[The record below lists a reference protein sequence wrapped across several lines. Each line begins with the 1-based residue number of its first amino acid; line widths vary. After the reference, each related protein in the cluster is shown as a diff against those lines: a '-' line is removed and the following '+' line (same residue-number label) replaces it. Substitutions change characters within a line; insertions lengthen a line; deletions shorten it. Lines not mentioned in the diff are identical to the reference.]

1 MGLVL
6 AIVSAVCYGSASVF
20 QAMAARRAPAGGE
33 QVDAKSL
40 FKVVAQ
46 WRYILGLGLDGL
58 GFVFQFIALRSV
70 PIFLVQAALAASLA
84 VTAVIAIPLLKL
96 RLGAV
101 QWSAVGGVCVGLALL
116 GVSAGRENAD
126 QPSWSFRI
134 GVTIAVPVLALIGL
148 AALKLKEPVRAATL
162 GLVGGLFFG
171 IVALAARSISDVEW
185 TKWFTGPEIY
195 TLVVAGGLA
204 FVFYTIG
211 LQRASVTT
219 VTAGL
224 VIGETVLPSVVGVIA
239 LGDTTRRGFIPVAV
253 VGFAVAIASSLMLAK
268 YGSLEEPDESDEPD
282 EPAAP
287 ATGPGT
293 AELQAD

>member
-1 MGLVL
+1 MGLIL
-6 AIVSAVCYGSASVF
+6 AIVSAICYGSASVF
-20 QAMAARRAPAGGE
+20 QAVAARRAPKSDA
-33 QVDAKSL
+33 VSAKSL
-40 FKVVAQ
+40 VGVVAQ
-46 WRYILGLGLDGL
+46 WPYILGLGLDGL
-58 GFVFQFIALRSV
+58 GFVAQFIALRSL

-96 RLGAV
+96 QLGAA
-101 QWSAVGGVCVGLALL
+101 QWLAVGGVCVGLALL

-126 QPSWSFRI
+126 QPSWGFRI
-134 GVTIAVPVLALIGL
+134 GLTIAVPVLALLGL
-148 AALKLKEPVRAATL
+148 AAIKLKDPLRAATL

-171 IVALAARSISDVEW
+171 IVALAARSISDVDFVD
-185 TKWFTGPEIY
+185 WFSGPEIY

-211 LQRASVTT
+211 LQKASVTT

-239 LGDTTRRGFIPVAV
+239 LGDSTRRGFIPVAA
-253 VGFAVAIASSLMLAK
+253 VGFALAIAASLMLAK
-268 YGSLEEPDESDEPD
+268 YGSLEEPDE
-282 EPAAP
+282 PAEAP
-287 ATGPGT
+287 ETGTGAGA

>member
-6 AIVSAVCYGSASVF
+6 AIVSAICYGSASVF

-96 RLGAV
+96 KLGAI
-101 QWSAVGGVCVGLALL
+101 QWSAVAGVCVGLALL
-116 GVSAGRENAD
+116 GVSAGHENAD
-126 QPSWSFRI
+126 QPSWTFRI
-134 GVTIAVPVLALIGL
+134 GVTIAVPVLAVIGL
-148 AALKLKEPVRAATL
+148 AALKLKEPVRAAAL

-185 TKWFTGPEIY
+185 TDWFTGPEIY

-253 VGFAVAIASSLMLAK
+253 VGFAIAIACSLMLAR
-268 YGSLEEPDESDEPD
+268 YGSLEEPE
-282 EPAAP
+282 EPATSEAGP
-287 ATGPGT
+287 EPTGA